1 MVLKVL
7 KMGVMQPTRVN
18 SLLLGFALLLVTA
31 VLARGAAV
39 TVVQFWALAK
49 VQRSMAV
56 AMRMHFF
63 IWVTPACRRFTRE
76 GIRYGA
82 QKKEH

>member
-1 MVLKVL
+1 ML
-7 KMGVMQPTRVN
+7 
-18 SLLLGFALLLVTA
+18 
-31 VLARGAAV
+31 AAV

-82 QKKEH
+82 QKKKSTKKCSFFFVNVLSSLESGELFLHM